1 MKKLAI
7 FFAIIVLIICVIFGL
22 YLNYKV
28 QYNTSKK
35 ANLAFENYLNEEVY
49 GTDLATVINRAID
62 SNEKN
67 EVERNNKGIYL
78 NNDVN
83 SISIE
88 VKMIDNDSIYQMETI
103 YNKGIRDFIQYYG
116 DIKFKCTDIKYHIS
130 TNKVKY
136 MLFEQI
142 TQKKSY

>member
-1 MKKLAI
+1 MKKLAT
-7 FFAIIVLIICVIFGL
+7 FFAILIIIICGIFGL
-22 YLNYKV
+22 YLNYKA

-62 SNEKN
+62 NNEKN
-67 EVERNNKGIYL
+67 EIERNNKGIYL
-78 NNDVN
+78 NNDTN

-103 YNKGIRDFIQYYG
+103 YNGGIQNFIQYYS
-116 DIKFKCTDIKYHIS
+116 DIKFKCVEIKYHSS

-142 TQKKSY
+142 TE